1 MFCIDSRVSS
11 NYYLLKLYILDFF
24 FRGLLIIV
32 IFWSPHKKPAIT
44 GDKLFSCVCFWKW
57 VCFFFQNIQHDLWL
71 CWLMFVINYTIY
83 LIWYYFYLSIYS
95 SVYLVSHLIFV
106 FFLLFLSYSFRLNL
120 ISLLIWFLYEKP
132 TYTCFSD
139 MSDRVLFIFY
149 FKIKVFDKSWS

>member
-1 MFCIDSRVSS
+1 M
-11 NYYLLKLYILDFF
+11 
-24 FRGLLIIV
+24 

-57 VCFFFQNIQHDLWL
+57 FCFFSEYSTWFMIVLTYVCYKLYNLSNL
-71 CWLMFVINYTIY
+71 VLLLLIY
-83 LIWYYFYLSIYS
+83 LFICLSCFTFNIC
-95 SVYLVSHLIFV
+95 

-139 MSDRVLFIFY
+139 ISDRVLFIFY